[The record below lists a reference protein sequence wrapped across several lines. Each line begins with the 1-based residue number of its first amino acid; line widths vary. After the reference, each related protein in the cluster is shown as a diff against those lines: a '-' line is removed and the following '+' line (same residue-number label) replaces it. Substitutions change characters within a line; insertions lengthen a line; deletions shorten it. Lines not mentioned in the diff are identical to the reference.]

1 MARVDEDGGAH
12 AGFLHALADR
22 LGCAPLK
29 HAAWEALQRA
39 EGAYAVPPSEVRHT
53 HGFFDSWA
61 LSTQWHPTT
70 PQLARCGDVASR
82 DIRRVVGP
90 SSSRRRVRRVVVM
103 VRWFRASGAR
113 RPAPPSEVGGVVTVV
128 LIVFRPR

>member
-53 HGFFDSWA
+53 HGFFDSCA
-61 LSTQWHPTT
+61 LSTQWHP
-70 PQLARCGDVASR
+70 PRPNS
-82 DIRRVVGP
+82 
-90 SSSRRRVRRVVVM
+90 RVVVM
-103 VRWFRASGAR
+103 SRHGIYVVWLAPRRRAAALGA
-113 RPAPPSEVGGVVTVV
+113 SWWCYVDFV
-128 LIVFRPR
+128 